1 MVNVKSN
8 ALVVALPKTQRD
20 VEAEA
25 LNDTLLK
32 VTAEALIHALDGT
45 QSEVEPE
52 TVSTTLVEVTIKAQ
66 IDALVDKLSQV
77 EGEKVG
83 KNNRGADVHSFGLT
97 IKSLRDFPLL

>member
-8 ALVVALPKTQRD
+8 ALVIALPKTQRD

-32 VTAEALIHALDGT
+32 VTAEALIDDLDGT

-66 IDALVDKLSQV
+66 IDALV
-77 EGEKVG
+77 EKVG
-83 KNNRGADVHSFGLT
+83 KNNRGADVHSFALT
-97 IKSLRDFPLL
+97 IKSLRDFLLL